1 MLKEGAPQM
10 DEARLINII
19 SEAGDRYGNLLLK
32 FMERYGLN
40 CLKDATRDQLYAF
53 VEAERLIHYK

>member
-1 MLKEGAPQM
+1 MLKEDAPPM
-10 DEARLINII
+10 EEAQLINII

-32 FMERYGLN
+32 FMDHFGLN

-53 VEAERLIHYK
+53 AEAERLIHYK